1 MVESAKATPTHLYE
15 LKVGMTCG
23 GCSSAVERILNKN
36 ANISKVTCDVE
47 KMQVLVEATDGLDLV
62 EMLTKWSQSA
72 QKSVE
77 FVSKN
82 PL

>member
-1 MVESAKATPTHLYE
+1 MVETVKAPATHIYE

-23 GCSSAVERILNKN
+23 GCSSAIERILNKN
-36 ANISKVTCDVE
+36 TSISKVTCDVDSQ
-47 KMQVLVEATDGLDLV
+47 QVIVEAADGLDLV
-62 EMLTKWSQSA
+62 ELLKKWSQSA

-82 PL
+82 PI